1 MYRYWRTYIYILTVQ
16 SNSIFSLTQTNVTC
30 NNHFV
35 YKYIVL
41 FSSHRQCSIKIEVG
55 KYVIIKRQCV
65 CFVLYQEKD
74 TQLTLWG
81 RVGKGGVGTLW
92 YMIYRAQVAKD
103 ATWTTTDGTALQVSE
118 RERERERDSGHS
130 PTLANLHWQRGQ
142 ERDTQ
147 EGRKKGTYL

>member
-1 MYRYWRTYIYILTVQ
+1 M
-16 SNSIFSLTQTNVTC
+16 
-30 NNHFV
+30 
-35 YKYIVL
+35 
-41 FSSHRQCSIKIEVG
+41 
-55 KYVIIKRQCV
+55 

-118 RERERERDSGHS
+118 RERERERERDSGHS
-130 PTLANLHWQRGQ
+130 PTLANLH
-142 ERDTQ
+142 
-147 EGRKKGTYL
+147 